1 MNEAMETWGRLGGAF
16 TVRQEARVLGR
27 GVTLAD
33 FHVDRIVQAAV
44 LRVDYRGQEWGAEQR
59 LK

>member
-1 MNEAMETWGRLGGAF
+1 MGELCGAF
-16 TVRQEARVLGR
+16 TVRLEAGVLSR

-33 FHVDRIVQAAV
+33 FDVDRIVQAAV
-44 LRVDYRGQEWGAEQR
+44 LRIDYWGQERGAEQR